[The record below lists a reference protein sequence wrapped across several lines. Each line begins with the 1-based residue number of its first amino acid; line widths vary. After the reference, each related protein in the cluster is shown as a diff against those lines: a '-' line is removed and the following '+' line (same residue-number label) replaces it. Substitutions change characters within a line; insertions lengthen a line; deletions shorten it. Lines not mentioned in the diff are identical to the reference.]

1 MKLYIKNM
9 KCARCRFLVKSE
21 LEKLGLRD
29 ISIKSGEVL
38 VNELFPDDKLLRFKQ
53 VIKDLDLEITV
64 EKDSI
69 LVEKIKRTI
78 EELVTDPFVMQQSN
92 FSDRI
97 SKRLGYNYNYLSNKF
112 SAVAGISIK
121 KYIIQQKIFKV
132 KEMLMHDDLSLSEIS
147 DKMSYCNIAHLSAQF
162 KKETGM
168 TPSGFRKRHKAKT
181 AVQ

>member
-29 ISIKSGEVL
+29 ITIKSGEVH
-38 VNELFPDDKLLRFKQ
+38 VNEMFPDDKLIRFRQ
-53 VIKDLDLEITV
+53 VIQNLDLEITE

-78 EELVTDPFVMQQSN
+78 EELIADPFIPQQSN
-92 FSDRI
+92 FSNRI

-112 SAVAGISIK
+112 STVAGTSIK
-121 KYIIQQKIFKV
+121 KYVILQKIFHV
-132 KEMLMHDDLSLSEIS
+132 KEMLMHSDLSLSEIA
-147 DKMSYCNIAHLSAQF
+147 DKMNYCNVAHLSAQF
-162 KKETGM
+162 KKEAGL
-168 TPSGFRKRHKAKT
+168 TPSGFRKRHRVHVT
-181 AVQ
+181 VI